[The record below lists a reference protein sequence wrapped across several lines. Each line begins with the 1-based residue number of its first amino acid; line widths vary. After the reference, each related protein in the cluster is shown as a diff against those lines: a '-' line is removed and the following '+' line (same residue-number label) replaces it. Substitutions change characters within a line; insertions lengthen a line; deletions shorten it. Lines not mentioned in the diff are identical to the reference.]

1 MAKINPY
8 LNFGGN
14 AEEAFNFYRSVF
26 GGEFAGVLRWKDMPK
41 EGCED
46 GGDGEHQGV
55 SEADGEKIMHIALPI
70 GGGNVL
76 MASDTLEGFGPPLA
90 VGNNFYIAI
99 APESKDEA
107 DRLFADL
114 SAGGAV
120 EMPMADAFWGGYFG
134 SFKDKFG
141 IGWLINY
148 DNAQGKDVNP
158 GAGA

>member
-1 MAKINPY
+1 MAKLNPY

-41 EGCED
+41 EGCEG
-46 GGDGEHQGV
+46 GGDGEHKLA
-55 SEADGEKIMHIALPI
+55 EADGEKIMHIALPV
-70 GGGNVL
+70 GDGNIL
-76 MASDTLEGFGPPLA
+76 MASDSLEGFGPPLA

-99 APESKDEA
+99 APESKEEA
-107 DRLFADL
+107 DRLFGEL
-114 SAGGAV
+114 SAGGTV

-148 DNAQGKDVNP
+148 DTAQ
-158 GAGA
+158 ATEA